1 MEEAKGADRKKSKCR
16 FPIARIKKIMQFD
29 EEVGKVSSSAP
40 IVISHAIELFLVD
53 LLKSLMEEAKQK
65 GAKKIV
71 LPHLESC
78 VLSSQRLEF
87 LKDFFP
93 EKKRVQ

>member
-1 MEEAKGADRKKSKCR
+1 MAVDDSKGADKRKNKCR

-29 EEVGKVSSSAP
+29 EEIGKVSSSAP

-53 LLKSLMEEAKQK
+53 ILKGLVEEAKTK

-71 LPHLESC
+71 LSHLEAHVS
-78 VLSSQRLEF
+78 SSQRLEF
-87 LKDFFP
+87 LKGIFP
-93 EKKRVQ
+93 EKK